1 MWFSDSVEA
10 WSSNLEPV
18 FFLNLQNS
26 SRKLGSAGWKCAF
39 RALGISAS
47 CAGRQESPSVL
58 RSESVRLGHNKSAIF
73 GALKHGCNPAPVHKK
88 TQESDLC
95 KKAGRDKFSSRASLL
110 LPILPLVPNKEILTA
125 NEEIPT
131 ANEKKQG
138 PTRKTRWPTR
148 KTQKQENANR
158 KTPTA
163 NTEKPKANTEKP
175 KANAEKPKAN
185 NPKPFLS

>member
-1 MWFSDSVEA
+1 M
-10 WSSNLEPV
+10 
-18 FFLNLQNS
+18 
-26 SRKLGSAGWKCAF
+26 
-39 RALGISAS
+39 
-47 CAGRQESPSVL
+47 L

-131 ANEKKQG
+131 ANEKNKVQQG
-138 PTRKTRWPTR
+138 KHDGQQGKPK
-148 KTQKQENANR
+148 NR
-158 KTPTA
+158 KTPTGKHQQPTRK
-163 NTEKPKANTEKP
+163 NLKPTRKNLKP
-175 KANAEKPKAN
+175 TRKNLKPTIQN
-185 NPKPFLS
+185 HS

>member
-1 MWFSDSVEA
+1 M
-10 WSSNLEPV
+10 
-18 FFLNLQNS
+18 
-26 SRKLGSAGWKCAF
+26 
-39 RALGISAS
+39 
-47 CAGRQESPSVL
+47 L

-131 ANEKKQG
+131 ANEKK
-138 PTRKTRWPTR
+138 TRSNKENTMANKENPKTGKR
-148 KTQKQENANR
+148 QQENTNSQHG
-158 KTPTA
+158 KT
-163 NTEKPKANTEKP
+163 
-175 KANAEKPKAN
+175 
-185 NPKPFLS
+185 